1 MPVAK
6 IAVSIDQKV
15 VQRLDGLVRKG
26 FFPSRSKAIQEALE
40 NQLSKLDRSR
50 LALECSK
57 LDPNQERAL
66 AEEGMSHEVD
76 RWPEY

>member
-15 VQRLDGLVRKG
+15 VHRLDGLVRKG
-26 FFPSRSKAIQEALE
+26 LFPNRSKAIQQALE

-50 LALECSK
+50 LAMECSK
-57 LDPNQERAL
+57 LNAKEERTL
-66 AEEGMSHEVD
+66 AEEGMGLEVEQ
-76 RWPEY
+76 WPEY